1 MDEVWSMDSLTQF
14 VFGAGLGVAVMGRRL
29 GPRKAAI
36 VGGFLGTVPDL
47 DVYYPFENAVD
58 SFTLHRGPTHS
69 LIIQALA
76 TPVFGEVLRALFKRF
91 GSAEISRT
99 RWYLGIYL
107 IFATHA
113 LLDAMTVYGTQLF
126 WPISKEPVG
135 IGSVFIIDPIYTVP
149 LLILSIWA
157 LFQGRWDRAIMRGTT
172 AILAVSTLYLGWSV
186 VAKEIAIDRALAVVD
201 GGAGSVL
208 ATPTPFNTL
217 FWRVIVVEGD
227 RYSNVYVPLLGGEDA
242 ITVYEHPRLT
252 DALGCVFDNP
262 EAARLRDFADGFVR
276 VDRDGDRLIVS
287 DLRMGL
293 TPDYVFRFVF
303 TPDGAPATRFVS
315 PRDIEANLPWLKAG
329 ILGEGIVRDPEPK
342 HQVATLPRSC

>member
-1 MDEVWSMDSLTQF
+1 MDSLTQF
-14 VFGAGLGVAVMGRRL
+14 VFGAGLGVAVLGRRL

-36 VGGFLGTVPDL
+36 VGGCMGTVPDL
-47 DVYYPFENAVD
+47 DVFYPFENAVD

-69 LIIQALA
+69 LFMQALA
-76 TPVFGEVLRALFKRF
+76 APVFGEALRAVFNRF
-91 GSAEISRT
+91 GNAEISRT

-126 WPISKEPVG
+126 WPVWKEPIGVG
-135 IGSVFIIDPIYTVP
+135 SIFIIDPLYTVP
-149 LLILSIWA
+149 LLILAIWA
-157 LFQGRWDRAIMRGTT
+157 LFLGRWGPAIARGTT
-172 AILAVSTLYLGWSV
+172 LILAISTVYLGWTM
-186 VAKEIAIDRALAVVD
+186 VAKEIAIDRALAIVD
-201 GGAGSVL
+201 GVSESVL

-217 FWRVIVVEGD
+217 FWRVIVVDGD

-242 ITVYEHPRLT
+242 ITVYEHPRMT
-252 DALGCVFDNP
+252 EALGCVFDNP

-276 VDRDGDRLIVS
+276 VDRDGERLIVS

-293 TPDYVFRFVF
+293 TPDYVFRFAF

-315 PRDIEANLPWLKAG
+315 PRDIEANLPWLYAG
-329 ILGEGIVRDPEPK
+329 IAGEGVVRAPEPG
-342 HQVATLPRSC
+342 HQIALAPQSC